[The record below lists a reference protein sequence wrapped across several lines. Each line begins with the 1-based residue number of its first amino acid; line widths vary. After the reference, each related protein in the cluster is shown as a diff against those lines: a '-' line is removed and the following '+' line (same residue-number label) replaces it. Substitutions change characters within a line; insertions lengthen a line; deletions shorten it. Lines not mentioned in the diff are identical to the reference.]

1 MKQYIFKS
9 MTINERIEMI
19 KKSQLETNSD
29 FNDFEELQKWLNRK
43 TTINYTS
50 FQKILSLNDWTSNLF
65 NVSLDYSKFIEQ
77 LKGNSSVDTNL
88 LNLFEET
95 LRYIDNSEFNN
106 SYAYLLRPFF
116 SIFHNKFDLEKFNYR
131 IKDEVQ
137 KNIMECLYE
146 RLLNLGIKTFIL
158 DLHELKEKNK
168 LNGETSEERFQD
180 YLEIAGEKEYLSS
193 LYIKYPVLLRKLM
206 KCTNDFANFC
216 NEIFSRIEKNKN
228 NFSTLFRSSKQSE
241 LVLNKAVFENGDT
254 HENGRT
260 VVVLDFNQG
269 KLLYKPR
276 NLYIENEFR
285 KILNFFENKESIL
298 EMKMPR
304 AIYFKE
310 YCFTEY
316 IEQSKCNTIEEVKNY
331 FVRYGQLIGIMYLVN
346 GSDMHFENIISQG
359 EFPIIVDYE
368 TLFSTSVDYEGGDS
382 IFSSVTKKIRNSV
395 SGSIMLPANFVLDY
409 EGNSVDI
416 SGLDGREQKLS
427 KKSYIPKDITT
438 DEARFE
444 LDNIVIQAAKNLV
457 HYDDRIVDYKYFSDD
472 IVFGLKSILNSFLKY
487 KKEYINLIE
496 SLNSSI
502 IRIIVRNTNNYAQF
516 LEFTKHP
523 SCMTDFV
530 EVEKILE
537 NLYTFPLE
545 NKEVIKLEYQEML
558 FDDIPIFFTQLDSQD
573 LYSSDGSVV
582 NNLFKLTPRQEL
594 LNKLKKIDKFEV
606 KKQIG
611 ICNMQLLQGEGFTS
625 TVITPSSVDTPLQL
639 ASLIADQIVDSAIID
654 EENKLITWISFKSGM
669 NKDYEFGMSN
679 INYYDGILGIARF
692 LKEIGRVTNNE
703 KYNNY
708 ANYAINTAF
717 NLVDFSSKDS
727 AFVGAHSLLQLFP
740 YITTKDFCY
749 SRKAIYMGQLDEAF
763 PTFIENICSN
773 DWLMGASGV
782 AGAYVDCLKNHQDE
796 SYLDKALFLGNRV
809 ISQTNKSFDNW
820 GIGHGISGNILMAL
834 KINDVVHD
842 EMFYGYLKETTNIFS
857 SKIDNDFK
865 HINSWCNGS
874 IGFMLVKALLWKEG
888 YLREYPSDIDELIT
902 SVSSEEFNS
911 DCVCHGRAGLI
922 NALYDL
928 ESITGKPKYGLLA
941 DKMINEILDKLNRN
955 GTLGIETFE
964 GFINLSLFK
973 GLPGL
978 GYTLLRY
985 EDRRVPSLLL

>member
-1 MKQYIFKS
+1 MDQYIFKA
-9 MTINERIEMI
+9 MTINERIEAI
-19 KKSQLETNSD
+19 KKTQLETKSE
-29 FNDFEELQKWLNRK
+29 FNNFEGLQKWLNRK
-43 TTINYTS
+43 TTINYSS
-50 FQKILSLNDWTSNLF
+50 FQKILSLNDWTPNLF
-65 NVSLDYSKFIEQ
+65 SISLNYSKFIEK
-77 LKGNSSVDTNL
+77 LRDRSSFNTNL
-88 LNLFEET
+88 LNLSEET
-95 LRYIDNSEFNN
+95 LRYIDSSEFSN

-116 SIFHNKFDLEKFNYR
+116 SIFHNKFDLDKFDYH
-131 IKDEVQ
+131 IKEEVQ
-137 KNIMECLYE
+137 KNIMECLYG

-158 DLHELKEKNK
+158 DLHDLKAKNK

-180 YLEIAGEKEYLSS
+180 YLKIAGEKEYLTS
-193 LYIKYPVLLRKLM
+193 LYKKYPVLFRKLM

-216 NEIFSRIEKNKN
+216 NEIFSRVEKDKN
-228 NFSTLFRSSKQSE
+228 DFSSLFGSLKQTE
-241 LVLNKAVFENGDT
+241 LVLNKATFENGDT

-269 KLLYKPR
+269 KILYKPR
-276 NLYIENEFR
+276 NLYIEKEFR
-285 KILNFFENKESIL
+285 KILDFFENKENIL

-304 AIYFKE
+304 AIYFEE

-316 IEQSKCNTIEEVKNY
+316 IKQSQCNTIEEVKNY

-368 TLFSTSVDYEGGDS
+368 TLFSTPVNYEGGDS
-382 IFSSVTKKIRNSV
+382 IFSDVTKKIRNSV

-427 KKSYIPKDITT
+427 KKSYIPKDIAT

-457 HYDDRIVDYKYFSDD
+457 YYDNRIVDYKYFSDD
-472 IVFGLKSILNSFLKY
+472 IIFGLKSILNSFLNY
-487 KKEYINLIE
+487 KKDYISLIE

-502 IRIIVRNTNNYAQF
+502 VRIIVRNTNNYAQF

-558 FDDIPIFFTQLDSQD
+558 FDDIPIFFTQLDSQN
-573 LYSSDGSVV
+573 LYSSESSVV
-582 NNLFKLTPRQEL
+582 GKLFAITPRQEL

-606 KKQIG
+606 KRQMG
-611 ICNMQLLQGEGFTS
+611 ICNMQLLQSEGLVN
-625 TVITPSSVDTPLQL
+625 TVIASSSIDTPIQL
-639 ASLIADQIVDSAIID
+639 ATLIADQIVDSAIID
-654 EENKLITWISFKSGM
+654 EENKLITWISFKNGM

-679 INYYDGILGIARF
+679 VNYYDGILGIARF
-692 LKEIGRVTNNE
+692 LKEIGRITNNS

-727 AFVGAHSLLQLFP
+727 VFVGAHSLLQLFP
-740 YITTKDFCY
+740 YITAKDFCY
-749 SRKAIYMGQLDEAF
+749 SRKAIYMGQLEEAF
-763 PTFIENICSN
+763 PTFVENIISD
-773 DWLMGASGV
+773 DWLTGVSGV
-782 AGAYVDCLKNHQDE
+782 AGMYIECLKAHQDE
-796 SYLDKALFLGNRV
+796 SYLDKALFLGRRV
-809 ISQTNKSFDNW
+809 ISQTDKPVVNW
-820 GIGHGISGNILMAL
+820 GIGHGISGNTLMAL
-834 KINDVVHD
+834 KINEIAHD
-842 EMFYGYLKETTNIFS
+842 EMFYKYLKDIASIFS
-857 SKIDNDFK
+857 LKKDTDFENV
-865 HINSWCNGS
+865 NSWCNGS
-874 IGFMLVKALLWKEG
+874 IGFILVKALLWKKG
-888 YLREYPSDIDELIT
+888 YLQEYPSDIDTLVKAVKREG
-902 SVSSEEFNS
+902 FNS
-911 DCVCHGRAGLI
+911 DCVCHGKAGFI

-928 ESITGKPKYGLLA
+928 ESITENQEYGVLA
-941 DKMINEILDKLNRN
+941 DKMVNEILDNLTHN
-955 GTLGIETFE
+955 GSLGIETFE

-973 GLPGL
+973 GLPGI

-985 EDRRVPSLLL
+985 EDRKVPSLLL